1 MEAVRSTGRWEG
13 DFEAS
18 HADGKSIPIHMTL
31 EHIDDDDIGFH
42 GVVGASV
49 DIRERRQLEEN
60 LAFQALH
67 DPVTGLPNRRL
78 FVQHLERALGRASRT
93 DKRIAVLFIDLDD
106 FKLVNDRIG
115 HAAGDQVL
123 HRVGAQIGGVLR
135 AGDLVARLGG
145 DEFVVCCDDLYSP
158 DEAYIVAKRIIKAL
172 GEAFR
177 IGNEMTTA
185 TASIGIALSGPASR
199 PEGLL
204 RNADV
209 AMYAAKQTG
218 KARVELF
225 DDALHAQV
233 RSRNELG
240 LELEK
245 ALERGQ
251 IETLFQP
258 LVSLSTGALTGFEAL
273 ARWPHPERGM
283 VSPVD
288 FIAVAEETG
297 MILPLGIKILTDACR
312 ALGSWIDAS
321 PGREVSVAVNVSG
334 RQLSDPGFPAAVRS
348 VLEETGVPASRLCL
362 EVTET
367 SLVDADVAA
376 GALWELK
383 ELGVDIAIDDFG
395 TGYSSLSRLH
405 RFPLDFLKIDRS
417 FVSGMSHRTEDA
429 VIVSCVLALARGL
442 GVRTIAEG
450 IEEESQL
457 EQLAAA
463 GCEFAQGW
471 LWSAAVPLDR
481 ATDLVCAEGP
491 LPRATARSRH

>member
-1 MEAVRSTGRWEG
+1 
-13 DFEAS
+13 
-18 HADGKSIPIHMTL
+18 
-31 EHIDDDDIGFH
+31 
-42 GVVGASV
+42 
-49 DIRERRQLEEN
+49 
-60 LAFQALH
+60 
-67 DPVTGLPNRRL
+67 
-78 FVQHLERALGRASRT
+78 
-93 DKRIAVLFIDLDD
+93 
-106 FKLVNDRIG
+106 
-115 HAAGDQVL
+115 
-123 HRVGAQIGGVLR
+123 
-135 AGDLVARLGG
+135 
-145 DEFVVCCDDLYSP
+145 
-158 DEAYIVAKRIIKAL
+158 
-172 GEAFR
+172 
-177 IGNEMTTA
+177 
-185 TASIGIALSGPASR
+185 
-199 PEGLL
+199 
-204 RNADV
+204 
-209 AMYAAKQTG
+209 
-218 KARVELF
+218 
-225 DDALHAQV
+225 V

-288 FIAVAEETG
+288 FIPVAEETG